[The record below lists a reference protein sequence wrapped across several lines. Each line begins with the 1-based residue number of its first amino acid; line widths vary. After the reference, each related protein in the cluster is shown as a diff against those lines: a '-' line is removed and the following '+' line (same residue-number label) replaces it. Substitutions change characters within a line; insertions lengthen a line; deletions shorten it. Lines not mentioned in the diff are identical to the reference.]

1 MTWRDTVIVLYC
13 KALHSNEWCCIAWCV
28 IALHGMAWY
37 GVAWHGGHDVAWY
50 GNGLHCIGCM
60 ALHYMSWCGIAW
72 HGLLYCSYMNTAAE
86 IHVLGCFLEE
96 RLPCYK
102 SFEALRLINLT
113 LRSGLEREERLAKGC
128 PKAGHWLKE
137 DSQALAGLA
146 VK

>member
-1 MTWRDTVIVLYC
+1 
-13 KALHSNEWCCIAWCV
+13 
-28 IALHGMAWY
+28 MAWY

-96 RLPCYK
+96 RLPCFFP
-102 SFEALRLINLT
+102 SIFERKK
-113 LRSGLEREERLAKGC
+113 REGFEGCLKGVYGC
-128 PKAGHWLKE
+128 LK
-137 DSQALAGLA
+137 G
-146 VK
+146 V

>member
-1 MTWRDTVIVLYC
+1 MVLYC
-13 KALHSNEWCCIAWCV
+13 KALHSNEWRCIAWCV

-60 ALHYMSWCGIAW
+60 VLHYMSWCGIAW

-96 RLPCYK
+96 RLPCFIAKMNYFHWK
-102 SFEALRLINLT
+102 SF
-113 LRSGLEREERLAKGC
+113 KG
-128 PKAGHWLKE
+128 GIFLKL
-137 DSQALAGLA
+137 S
-146 VK
+146 

>member
-1 MTWRDTVIVLYC
+1 MALTVTEFYCMTWRDTVMVLYC

-96 RLPCYK
+96 RLPCYV
-102 SFEALRLINLT
+102 LCLL
-113 LRSGLEREERLAKGC
+113 L
-128 PKAGHWLKE
+128 
-137 DSQALAGLA
+137 Q
-146 VK
+146 